1 MKMWS
6 RQNRTKGDMSVDSDF
21 ELGQISIH
29 TTDNKGHDPE
39 FWAAQATKKICE
51 YSESA
56 PEHIKQQAIAFQN
69 QVYSVILLAIINAI
83 NSKKVTYVNLLRQQ
97 GHDDMA
103 DIIKEL

>member
-1 MKMWS
+1 MTNQGDFVLGNIEVHS
-6 RQNRTKGDMSVDSDF
+6 TK
-21 ELGQISIH
+21 
-29 TTDNKGHDPE
+29 NKGHDPE

-83 NSKKVTYVNLLRQQ
+83 NSKKVTYVNLLKQQ

>member
-1 MKMWS
+1 
-6 RQNRTKGDMSVDSDF
+6 MSVEGDF
-21 ELGQISIH
+21 VLGKVDVHATQ
-29 TTDNKGHDPE
+29 NKGHDPE

-51 YSESA
+51 YSENA